1 MMAYI
6 LTDDPDS
13 PTFEDAVRFS
23 KNISSTISP
32 ENGALS
38 SLNQFKD
45 NMEELKLEQ
54 VGNLKFLVGPFGA
67 YGRSHTIPASMV
79 DKECLLRP
87 FNYEDLESEADA
99 EFTSLISSNNIRV
112 YRTEDVITP
121 EAFPVTAAGNT
132 NRGNTYFYY
141 SRLFFGIMNCFKRF
155 CAFPVEGY
163 GRQGSDLR
171 LNPIQY
177 LNEAVN
183 TLSATTAGVVNYK
196 VYAEFSN
203 AIQALSDLFKPKR
216 DDMLRQ
222 YGLGFSFAYGESG
235 TRMVD
240 IPEVKE
246 IYDRLADNLEGIL
259 RFNINNE
266 EYKFY
271 IEFGGQLLAFE
282 DEFNAIV
289 NDVLNYY
296 RLNTDQ
302 LMTDINLFDTLI
314 MVSQAD
320 ADNDWV
326 AFGQGMMIAV
336 NEGFS
341 DLNVANTYTGPGAN
355 EIANFEDISF

>member
-1 MMAYI
+1 
-6 LTDDPDS
+6 
-13 PTFEDAVRFS
+13 
-23 KNISSTISP
+23 
-32 ENGALS
+32 
-38 SLNQFKD
+38 
-45 NMEELKLEQ
+45 
-54 VGNLKFLVGPFGA
+54 
-67 YGRSHTIPASMV
+67 MV